1 MTILAFV
8 WGIARRLRGRRELFS
23 TRCVISHWELPR
35 EPESRNERNDT
46 SGARILLQNTETK
59 RYLGRGGTWTDKP
72 EAALAFLD
80 EIRAKDHSVYH
91 RLSNAQVV
99 VRAETGAATTPPTKT
114 VIMKNTPMQENPIV
128 KTRKNQNRIP
138 KQAKTN
144 GNRLKSMEERLPT
157 DQMAEAAGKQ
167 APTKPRSTEGQVDE
181 APLPTEQT
189 TIIQAKMDVGFGN
202 SLFIRGQG
210 DGLSWDKGLPLSCL
224 DGSAWVWTTR
234 RAKGKVVFKLLLN
247 DQVWAKGED
256 VVVEAGRK
264 IEVVPVF

>member
-1 MTILAFV
+1 M
-8 WGIARRLRGRRELFS
+8 
-23 TRCVISHWELPR
+23 
-35 EPESRNERNDT
+35 

-91 RLSNAQVV
+91 RLSNTQVV
-99 VRAETGAATTPPTKT
+99 VLAESGAATTPPTKT
-114 VIMKNTPMQENPIV
+114 VIMKNTPMREEPIV
-128 KTRKNQNRIP
+128 KTRKNQIRIP
-138 KQAKTN
+138 KQAKTKE
-144 GNRLKSMEERLPT
+144 NRLKSTEERLPAV
-157 DQMAEAAGKQ
+157 QMSETAEKQ
-167 APTKPRSTEGQVDE
+167 AGTKPRSTEGQADE
-181 APLPTEQT
+181 ALLPTEQT
-189 TIIQAKMDVGFGN
+189 TIIQAKTDVGFGN

-210 DGLSWDKGLPLSCL
+210 DGLSWDKGLPLTCI
-224 DGSAWVWTTR
+224 DGSAWVWSTKQ
-234 RAKGKVVFKLLLN
+234 AKTKVVFKLLLN